1 MTKFHLM
8 PGLVLGFSGAHK
20 ILSLCE
26 GKLSLST
33 AGTERLFLHAF
44 HVYCYAIAI
53 AIALAIPVAIAI
65 AISVS
70 LSFKYPNQKPN
81 RHQRQ
86 QQVL

>member
-1 MTKFHLM
+1 M

-53 AIALAIPVAIAI
+53 AIAIAIPVAI